1 MALTD
6 QERTRIREEE
16 WVRLQTQEDFER
28 SRQKTWSSPRIVAL
42 AFVGAALLLF
52 GLVRTERR
60 APRLIEPAA
69 EQSR

>member
-28 SRQKTWSSPRIVAL
+28 SRQKTWSRPRIVAL